1 MRPRGFRALPLWVQF
16 GLSFGI
22 AAVVIVAVVLYV
34 HHAGNS
40 TNQEAP
46 VTSAKAVK
54 EENREA
60 NILVRQDQTPH
71 LVKLAAN
78 VSAPDGLRSAVLK
91 YMQHQIQI
99 GVISG
104 PISKSSCVPRG
115 GSSSRQ
121 ALRCDVTAANV
132 TYPFYGVVEPATGQI
147 TYCKKDAPPIPSMNV
162 PLSAR
167 CL

>member
-1 MRPRGFRALPLWVQF
+1 
-16 GLSFGI
+16 
-22 AAVVIVAVVLYV
+22 V
-34 HHAGNS
+34 HHVGNDS
-40 TNQEAP
+40 SQEAP

-71 LVKLAAN
+71 VAKLAAGI
-78 VSAPDGLRSAVLK
+78 APASGVKAAVVK

-99 GVISG
+99 GVIAG
-104 PISKSSCVPRG
+104 PLSKSSCVTRSG
-115 GSSSRQ
+115 GSGARQ
-121 ALRCDVTAANV
+121 ALRCDVTAADV
-132 TYPFYGVVEPATGQI
+132 TYPFYGVVEPQNGQI
-147 TYCKKDAPPIPSMNV
+147 TYCKKDQPPIPSMNV